1 MTTLFLTFNTY
12 SSSSSSFLPRPCKL
26 AFPNNVCPSRR
37 SPWVSCQTPLP
48 PSFDAMRQ
56 QATDAAL
63 AAVSAGHNLIE
74 LSFPAV
80 PRIAT
85 AALNQLLD
93 ANRAYA
99 KQFLFACRPRLTTAN
114 LYAVFQEPAEAR
126 LAAKAYGPDMPF
138 DICSLPKKDTQIPSF
153 VSSKSDG
160 LIVVVQ
166 PGFNVDEWIAMER
179 LEGSLP
185 IVAINPDLDKV
196 RGSYYPRLFYPN
208 LHKVKD
214 RFLSRFVEAYY
225 LKPLSNGGTL
235 YRCYPGEWKLFYS
248 RRDGSTSEVAS
259 YTQRPSFRTVE
270 QLLTK
275 YRQEELMS

>member
-1 MTTLFLTFNTY
+1 MPTAFLSLTY
-12 SSSSSSFLPRPCKL
+12 PSPRRLPRPHKTML
-26 AFPNNVCPSRR
+26 LRNVRAPQR
-37 SPWVSCQTPLP
+37 SPWVCCQTPLP
-48 PSFDAMRQ
+48 PSFDAMHL
-56 QATDAAL
+56 QATNAAI
-63 AAVSAGHNLIE
+63 AAITAGVPLIE

-80 PRIAT
+80 PRLAT

-99 KQFLFACRPRLTTAN
+99 KEFLFACRPRLTTNN
-114 LYAVFQEPAEAR
+114 LYAMFQEPSEAR

-138 DICSLPKKDTQIPSF
+138 DICSLPKNDAQIPSF
-153 VSSKSDG
+153 VSSKDDG

-179 LEGSLP
+179 LEGALP

-196 RGSYYPRLFYPN
+196 RGSYYPRLFYPK

-214 RFLSRFVEAYY
+214 RFLSRFVEVYY

-235 YRCYPGEWKLFYS
+235 YRCFPDQWKLFYS
-248 RRDGSTSEVAS
+248 RRDGAIVEIGS
-259 YTQRPSFRTVE
+259 YSQRPSFHTVE
-270 QLLTK
+270 QLLSK
-275 YRQEELMS
+275 YRQEDLLS

>member
-1 MTTLFLTFNTY
+1 MAVAFLHLTCL
-12 SSSSSSFLPRPCKL
+12 SPRHLHTRRKVAL
-26 AFPNNVCPSRR
+26 SHNVCAPRH
-37 SPWVSCQTPLP
+37 SPWFCCETPLP
-48 PSFDAMRQ
+48 ASFDAMHL
-56 QATDAAL
+56 QATDAAI
-63 AAVSAGHNLIE
+63 AAITAGVSLIE

-99 KQFLFACRPRLTTAN
+99 KQFLFSCRPRLTTSN

-126 LAAKAYGPDMPF
+126 LATEAYGPGMPF
-138 DICSLPKKDTQIPSF
+138 VISSLPKNDGLIPSF
-153 VSSKSDG
+153 VSEKDG

-179 LEGSLP
+179 LEGALP

-196 RGSYYPRLFYPN
+196 RGSYYPRLFYPK

-214 RFLSRFVEAYY
+214 RFLSRFVETYY

-235 YRCYPGEWKLFYS
+235 YRCFPNEWKLFYS
-248 RRDGSTSEVAS
+248 RRDGTVDQIAS
-259 YTQRPSFRTVE
+259 YADRPSFRTVE
-270 QLLTK
+270 QLLSQR
-275 YRQEELMS
+275 RQEDLLS